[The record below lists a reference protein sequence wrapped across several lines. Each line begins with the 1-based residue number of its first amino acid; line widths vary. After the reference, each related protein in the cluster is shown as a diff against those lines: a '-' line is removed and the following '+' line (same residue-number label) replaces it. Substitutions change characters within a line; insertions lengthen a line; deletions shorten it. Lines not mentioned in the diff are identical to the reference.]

1 MAQILITLEQIK
13 AACPCIG
20 GWKKIL
26 AARGG
31 VKADHS
37 EPFPL
42 SEALD
47 SNGLGDTLW
56 ALRCIPEHD
65 ALWRRYVV
73 WCARQVRHLMADP
86 RSLDA
91 LDVADRYSQ
100 GLATDAELAAARA
113 AAEAAEAAAWDA
125 GAAAGVA
132 AEAAAWA
139 AWDAGAAAW
148 AAGAA
153 AWAAAEAAEAAA
165 WDAAWAAAEAAEAAA
180 WDAAEAAE
188 AAWAAKAAAWDAAEA
203 AEAAW
208 AAKAA
213 ARAAQSR
220 KLRQILDSGTWED
233 LL

>member
-100 GLATDAELAAARA
+100 GLATDAELAAAGA
-113 AAEAAEAAAWDA
+113 AAGAAWAARAA
-125 GAAAGVA
+125 GAAARA
-132 AEAAAWA
+132 AAWAAAWA
-139 AWDAGAAAW
+139 AWAAEATRAAGATAGAAA
-148 AAGAA
+148 GAA
-153 AWAAAEAAEAAA
+153 E
-165 WDAAWAAAEAAEAAA
+165 D
-180 WDAAEAAE
+180 
-188 AAWAAKAAAWDAAEA
+188 
-203 AEAAW
+203 
-208 AAKAA
+208 A

-233 LL
+233 